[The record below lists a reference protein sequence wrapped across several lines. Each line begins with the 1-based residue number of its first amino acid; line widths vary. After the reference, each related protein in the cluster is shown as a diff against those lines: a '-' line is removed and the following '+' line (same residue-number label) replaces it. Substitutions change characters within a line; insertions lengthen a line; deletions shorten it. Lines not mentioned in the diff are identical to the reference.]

1 MAENDPATF
10 ELDGGPRDRVV
21 IDGRSYDMTRITAL
35 SLRGRARVA
44 RLAKRLNELE
54 GLAEPTDA
62 QDAEYREKS
71 RETAAIALPD
81 APLATVDAL
90 SDEQLDAV
98 VTHFFVRNAAHRLAR
113 IRQASGPEIP
123 TGTTSSPD
131 SNGST
136 GETPSDG

>member
-21 IDGRSYDMTRITAL
+21 IDGRSHDMMRITAL

-54 GLAEPTDA
+54 SVAEPTDA
-62 QDAEYREKS
+62 EDREYREKS

-81 APLATVDAL
+81 APPAAVDAL

-123 TGTTSSPD
+123 TGPISSP
-131 SNGST
+131 GSST
-136 GETPSDG
+136 PTAATPSDG